1 VGTSNAAGL
10 PPGPRW
16 PDLVQA
22 VATIQYRPTVMRR
35 LHQRYGDV
43 FRVRMPYGPHGSMV
57 TVVLFADPEHIR
69 QVFAGPTDVF
79 HAGEG
84 NSALLDVMGEHS
96 LLLLDEDGHVRA
108 KRLLMPAFTARA
120 MDGYRAMVADIAA
133 EELDSWPERGN
144 IIATERMQAI
154 TLEIIIRVIFGIRD
168 GERLEQL
175 RPLVARV
182 ANAGFVDM
190 LGWTYPVL
198 QRIPPWSRF
207 AAALT
212 SLDEL
217 LYAEIA
223 ERRSDAHASGRT
235 DLLSRMMRPGEDGE
249 ALSDPELRDQ
259 LVTFLLAGH
268 ETTATT
274 LAWVLHELAHRPDM
288 LKRATAAAERG
299 DAEGDQYLEAIVKET
314 MRLRP
319 VIFQAT
325 RTLTEPIEIAG
336 YTLPAGVVVSP
347 ALGLMGTHAAHHDDP
362 LRFDPERFLGTSPA
376 PNTWIPF
383 GGGPRRCIGATFSL
397 MEAVEILREILS
409 RYDIAPRDADEDEL
423 RPHSIINAPHR
434 GARLVVTRRPAGVTS
449 GSQPPS
455 SWR

>member
-1 VGTSNAAGL
+1 VDPRI

-22 VATIQYRPTVMRR
+22 IATIQYRPSVMRR
-35 LHQRYGDV
+35 WHKRYGDV
-43 FRVRMPYGPHGSMV
+43 FSVRMPYGPHGSMV
-57 TVVLFADPEHIR
+57 TVVLLADPELIR

-84 NSALLDVMGEHS
+84 NAVLLDMMGEHS
-96 LLLLDEDGHVRA
+96 LLLLDEDQHARA

-120 MDGYRAMVADIAA
+120 MDGYREMVVDLAV
-133 EELDSWPERGN
+133 EEIDRWPEQGN
-144 IIATERMQAI
+144 LVATERMQAI

-168 GERLEQL
+168 GERLAEL

-182 ANAGFVDM
+182 ANAGIVDM

-207 AAALT
+207 VAALKR
-212 SLDEL
+212 LDEL

-223 ERRSDAHASGRT
+223 DRRAEPDAGSRA
-235 DLLSRMMRPGEDGE
+235 DLLSRLMRPTEEGE
-249 ALSDPELRDQ
+249 ALTDAELRDQ

-274 LAWVLHELAHRPDM
+274 LAWVLHELSHRPEI
-288 LKRATAAAERG
+288 LAHARAAAVRR
-299 DAEGDQYLEAIVKET
+299 DAEGDAYLEAVVKET
-314 MRLRP
+314 MRIRP

-325 RTLTEPIEIAG
+325 RTLTRPIEIAG

-347 ALGLMGTHAAHHDDP
+347 GLGLMGTHAAHHEDP
-362 LRFDPERFLGTSPA
+362 FGFDPHRFLGTAPA

-397 MEAVEILREILS
+397 MESVEILREILT
-409 RYDIAPRDADEDEL
+409 RYDIAPRDVDEDEL
-423 RPHSIINAPHR
+423 RPHSIINAPSR
-434 GARLVVTRRPAGVTS
+434 GARLVVSRR
-449 GSQPPS
+449 
-455 SWR
+455 

>member
-1 VGTSNAAGL
+1 MTQKI

-22 VATIQYRPTVMRR
+22 IATIQFRPTVMRR
-35 LHQRYGDV
+35 LHERYGDV
-43 FRVRMPYGPHGSMV
+43 FSVRMPYGPHGSMV

-69 QVFAGPTDVF
+69 EIFAGPTNVF

-84 NSALLDVMGEHS
+84 NAALLDVMGEHS

-108 KRLLMPAFTARA
+108 KRLLMPAFTGRA
-120 MDGYRAMVADIAA
+120 MDGYREMVA
-133 EELDSWPERGN
+133 ELAVEGINDWPERGN
-144 IIATERMQAI
+144 IIAAERMQAI

-168 GERLEQL
+168 DERLTEL

-182 ANAGFVDM
+182 AAAGIVDM

-198 QRIPPWSRF
+198 QRLPPWSRF
-207 AAALT
+207 AASLKR
-212 SLDEL
+212 LDEL
-217 LYAEIA
+217 LYAEITERRRDQDAA
-223 ERRSDAHASGRT
+223 ERA
-235 DLLSRMMRPGEDGE
+235 DLLSRMMRPDANGE
-249 ALSDPELRDQ
+249 ALTDAELRDQ

-274 LAWVLHELAHRPDM
+274 LSWVLHELAHRPEM
-288 LKRATAAAERG
+288 QERARAAAERT
-299 DAEGDQYLEAIVKET
+299 DSEGDSFLEAVVKET

-325 RTLTEPIEIAG
+325 RTLTQPVEIAG
-336 YTLPAGVVVSP
+336 YKLAAGVVVSP
-347 ALGLMGTHAAHHDDP
+347 ALGLMGTHIEHHDDP
-362 LRFDPERFLGTSPA
+362 LIFRPERFLGTSPA

-397 MEAVEILREILS
+397 MESVEILREILT
-409 RYDIAPRDADEDEL
+409 RYDLAPRDPEEDKL

-434 GARLVVTRRPAGVTS
+434 GTRLVVSRR
-449 GSQPPS
+449 
-455 SWR
+455 

>member
-1 VGTSNAAGL
+1 MDARPTIDDVKSRVSRAVL

-35 LHQRYGDV
+35 LHKRYGDV
-43 FRVRMPYGPHGSMV
+43 FSVRMPYGPHGSMV

-69 QVFAGPTDVF
+69 EIFAGPIDVF

-84 NSALLDVMGEHS
+84 NAALLDVMGEHS
-96 LLLLDEDGHVRA
+96 LLLLDEEGHVRA
-108 KRLLMPAFTARA
+108 KRLLMPAFTGRA
-120 MDGYRAMVADIAA
+120 MAGYREMVA
-133 EELDSWPERGN
+133 ELAVEGIDQWPEQGN
-144 IIATERMQAI
+144 IVAADRMQAI

-168 GERLEQL
+168 GERLAEL

-182 ANAGFVDM
+182 AGAGILDM
-190 LGWTYPVL
+190 FGWTYPVL
-198 QRIPPWSRF
+198 QRVPPWSRF
-207 AAALT
+207 AAAMKR
-212 SLDEL
+212 LDEL

-223 ERRSDAHASGRT
+223 DRRADGLLAERS
-235 DLLSRMMRPGEDGE
+235 DLLSRMMRPAEDGE
-249 ALSDPELRDQ
+249 SLTDAELRDQ

-274 LAWVLHELAHRPDM
+274 LSWVLHELAHRPDM
-288 LKRATAAAERG
+288 LARARAAANRR
-299 DAEGDQYLEAIVKET
+299 DAEGDAFLDAVVKET

-325 RTLTEPIEIAG
+325 RTLTRPIEIAG
-336 YTLPAGVVVSP
+336 YNLPAGVVVSP
-347 ALGLMGTHAAHHDDP
+347 ALGLMGTHAEHHNDP
-362 LRFDPERFLGTSPA
+362 LVFNPERFLETTPA

-397 MEAVEILREILS
+397 MESVEILREILI
-409 RYDIAPRDADEDEL
+409 RYDITPRDADEDKL

-434 GARLVVTRRPAGVTS
+434 GARLVVSRR
-449 GSQPPS
+449 
-455 SWR
+455 